1 MGASA
6 QMKMLARGD
15 IEASRGIEAVAF
27 EAEKFVLVTDDN
39 DALYCPG
46 VTDEPSEGLVQS
58 MRNGWLSGSIVICV
72 NRGPKGGVPIPVV
85 VAGRSR
91 IKAAVKVN
99 LERAARKLA
108 PIKPEAVFVSA
119 EEAADLMYLEN
130 NKQERAPTFDARR
143 WCHFKKIFVRD
154 GLAELAERTG
164 KKGASDEEVAGLE
177 SEARASYSSKT
188 NCKPSAFKR
197 WELIMSA
204 HPEVLRMCDEKAPGI
219 NLAAVKDIVVSTSYE
234 AQPEAARKVIELAK
248 RKDVPAPI
256 PEIKSEYG
264 DAEKIHVV
272 PASLE
277 GYENNSTQ
285 ADKPSRGTRSE
296 RSDRR
301 EALGIGAPRPITA
314 KKLGELLEQLGKV
327 GSKDEDSKP
336 GPDLVDPRVMLAL
349 VLGQTEFDGI
359 PIEDHPSMKEVAQ
372 MAKRVGIKVSK

>member
-27 EAEKFVLVTDDN
+27 EAEKFVLITDDN

-72 NRGPKGGVPIPVV
+72 NRGPKGGVPVPVV

-99 LERAARKLA
+99 LERAARGMAL
-108 PIKPEAVFVSA
+108 IKPEAVFVSA

-143 WCHFKKIFVRD
+143 WCHFKKIFVRN
-154 GLAELAERTG
+154 GLVELAEKTG

-177 SEARASYSSKT
+177 SEARASYASKT

-204 HPEVLRMCDEKAPGI
+204 HPDVLRMCDEKVPGI
-219 NLAAVKDIVVSTSYE
+219 NLAAVKDIVESTTYE
-234 AQPEAARKVIELAK
+234 AQPEAARRVSEVAKPRKGESFTQVLASFNPNTVLPQTGREVTFK
-248 RKDVPAPI
+248 EGGQASPDYESINPPA
-256 PEIKSEYG
+256 K
-264 DAEKIHVV
+264 
-272 PASLE
+272 
-277 GYENNSTQ
+277 T
-285 ADKPSRGTRSE
+285 SRGTRSE

-314 KKLGELLEQLGKV
+314 KKLGELRDELSKV
-327 GSKDEDSKP
+327 EEP
-336 GPDLVDPRVMLAL
+336 ELVDPRVMIAL
-349 VLGQTEFDGI
+349 MLGETEFGGM
-359 PIEDHPSMKEVAQ
+359 PIADHPSMVEVVRL
-372 MAKRVGIKVSK
+372 AKRVGIKVSK

>member
-27 EAEKFVLVTDDN
+27 EAEKFVLITDDN

-72 NRGPKGGVPIPVV
+72 NRGPKGGVPVPVV

-99 LERAARKLA
+99 LERAARGVAL
-108 PIKPEAVFVSA
+108 IKPEAVFVSA
-119 EEAADLMYLEN
+119 EEAQDLMYLEN

-154 GLAELAERTG
+154 GLVELAEKTG

-177 SEARASYSSKT
+177 SEARASYASKT

-204 HPEVLRMCDEKAPGI
+204 HPEVLRMCDNRAPGI
-219 NLAAVKDIVVSTSYE
+219 NLAAVKDIVESTAYD
-234 AQPEAARKVIELAK
+234 AQPEAARKIIELAK
-248 RKDVPAPI
+248 RKDDPKPQTVAPVSVDVTCSELGQASPDHESI
-256 PEIKSEYG
+256 NPPEK
-264 DAEKIHVV
+264 
-272 PASLE
+272 
-277 GYENNSTQ
+277 Q
-285 ADKPSRGTRSE
+285 SRGTRSE

-301 EALGIGAPRPITA
+301 EALGIGAPRPITP
-314 KKLGELLEQLGKV
+314 KKLSELLAELRKV
-327 GSKDEDSKP
+327 EE
-336 GPDLVDPRVMLAL
+336 PDLVDPRVMLAF
-349 VLGQTEFDGI
+349 VLGETEFDGM
-359 PIEDHPSMKEVAQ
+359 PIADHPSMVELVRL
-372 MAKRVGIKVSK
+372 AKRVGIKVSK

>member
-27 EAEKFVLVTDDN
+27 EAEKFVLITDDN

-72 NRGPKGGVPIPVV
+72 NRGPKGGVPVPVV

-99 LERAARKLA
+99 VERASRGVAL
-108 PIKPEAVFVSA
+108 IKPEAVFVSA
-119 EEAADLMYLEN
+119 KEAIDLMYLEN

-154 GLAELAERTG
+154 GLVELAERTG

-248 RKDVPAPI
+248 RKDK
-256 PEIKSEYG
+256 PEEQPQAAQNNG
-264 DAEKIHVV
+264 VTHHELG
-272 PASLE
+272 PASPDHE
-277 GYENNSTQ
+277 AVNPPEKQ
-285 ADKPSRGTRSE
+285 SRGTRSE

-301 EALGIGAPRPITA
+301 EALGIGTTRPITA
-314 KKLGELLEQLGKV
+314 RKLAELLIELRKV
-327 GSKDEDSKP
+327 EDA
-336 GPDLVDPRVMLAL
+336 DLVDPCVMLAL
-349 VLGQTEFDGI
+349 VLGETEFDGL
-359 PIEDHPSMKEVAQ
+359 PIADHPSMGEVVK
-372 MAKRVGIKVSK
+372 MAKRVGIKVTK

>member
-72 NRGPKGGVPIPVV
+72 NRGPKGGVPVPVV

-177 SEARASYSSKT
+177 SEARASYSAKT

-204 HPEVLRMCDEKAPGI
+204 HPEVLRMCDVREPGI
-219 NLAAVKDIVVSTSYE
+219 NLSAVKDIVISTSYE
-234 AQPEAARKVIELAK
+234 AQPEAARRVVELAK
-248 RKDVPAPI
+248 RKDKMEEKPEAPMQDNGI
-256 PEIKSEYG
+256 THSDLGQASPDHETVNAPEK
-264 DAEKIHVV
+264 
-272 PASLE
+272 
-277 GYENNSTQ
+277 Q
-285 ADKPSRGTRSE
+285 SRGTRSE

-301 EALGIGAPRPITA
+301 EALGIGSPRPITA
-314 KKLGELLEQLGKV
+314 KKLGELLSMLNTIDV
-327 GSKDEDSKP
+327 
-336 GPDLVDPRVMLAL
+336 PDMVDPRPLLAL
-349 VLGQTEFDGI
+349 VLGQTEFDGL
-359 PIEDHPSMKEVAQ
+359 PIADHPSMGEVVK
-372 MAKRVGIKVSK
+372 MAKRVKIKVTK